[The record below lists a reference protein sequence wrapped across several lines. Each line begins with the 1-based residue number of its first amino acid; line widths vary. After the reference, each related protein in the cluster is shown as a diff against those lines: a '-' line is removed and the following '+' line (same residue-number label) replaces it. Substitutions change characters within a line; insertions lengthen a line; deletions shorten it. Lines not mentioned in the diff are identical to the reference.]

1 MKKHVILFF
10 SVFVIGG
17 FCTQAQDKKS
27 VVIGT
32 LADRP
37 NAVLF
42 LNPTNQDQGFL
53 PPQLTTQQRI
63 SIAPASPNDDGLI
76 VFDIT
81 EQEFYCWRNNAW
93 VKGLGS
99 ASALSFNAINN
110 TLTLSSSQS
119 TVDLSSLKEV
129 PPTAGNGG
137 KYLTTDGTQLQ
148 WTLPPPKTSYV
159 AIDPSDFMALKADL
173 GAGGHNTAVF
183 QTDNT
188 FITANDITASRQVMA
203 PIRVP
208 HGAVIQELRISY
220 LDNEPARNLQVKMFR
235 KKIDG
240 GNEEMFA
247 WSSTGANAAIQ
258 NQVISSFNNMQ
269 TVDASAYSYRVVV
282 YFDLS
287 GLVDLPG
294 NAPQRL
300 YGIRITYQQ

>member
-1 MKKHVILFF
+1 MKRSVILFF
-10 SVFVIGG
+10 NLVLFGG
-17 FCTQAQDKKS
+17 LCAQAPSKRS
-27 VVIGT
+27 VVIGSY
-32 LADRP
+32 ADRP

-42 LNPTNQDQGFL
+42 LNPTNRDQGFL

-63 SIAPASPNDDGLI
+63 SIATASPNDDGLV

-93 VKGLGS
+93 AKGLGS
-99 ASALSFNAINN
+99 ASALSFDPINN

-119 TVDLSSLKEV
+119 SVDLSSLKEV
-129 PPTAGNGG
+129 PPTAGNAG
-137 KYLTTDGTQLQ
+137 KYLTTDGTLTQ

-173 GAGGHNTAVF
+173 GSGGHNTAVF

-188 FITANDITASRQVMA
+188 FITANDITASKQVMA
-203 PIRVP
+203 PIRIP
-208 HGAVIQELRISY
+208 HGATILELRISY
-220 LDNEPARNLQVKMFR
+220 LDNEPTRNLQVKMFR

-247 WSSTGANAAIQ
+247 WSSAGANAAIQ

-282 YFDLS
+282 YFDMS

-294 NAPQRL
+294 NAPQRV
-300 YGIRITYQQ
+300 YGIRVTYQQ